1 MKLRSYLF
9 SLALVTVL
17 PLLAFSGVMIVSIF
31 FDHLKAVKAGLVDTA
46 SAISLAVD
54 RRLAVSIEMLS
65 ALGNPDLLDTG
76 EPQKLRAQAE
86 RILAANET
94 WSTVAV
100 LDSSGKILL
109 EVQKSSAPAV
119 GPAEGHLQQQAHVG
133 RVVGD
138 DHTNRKGG
146 RGWD

>member
-54 RRLAVSIEMLS
+54 RRLVASIETLS
-65 ALGNPDLLDTG
+65 ALGSSDLLDTG
-76 EPQKLRAQAE
+76 EPEKLRAEAE
-86 RILAANET
+86 RILTANET
-94 WSTVAV
+94 WSTLAV
-100 LDSSGKILL
+100 LDSSGNDPSRAAK
-109 EVQKSSAPAV
+109 AV
-119 GPAEGHLQQQAHVG
+119 GPG
-133 RVVGD
+133 RQSG
-138 DHTNRKGG
+138 
-146 RGWD
+146 